1 MLIKPLTREA
11 LFINK
16 TDIQAGK
23 IKCFHASNLLI
34 YCINNEG
41 QKGQG
46 KEGEIK
52 THPGQSPCCD
62 TPAPPRGLGEASPEV
77 GETPQGH
84 LGARQSC
91 VGDQKKVQINPTTP
105 LTPPSVS
112 EKMQR
117 SCSRSI
123 INTSTFSCDV
133 SLNLTIYFHV
143 FLNKK
148 DGSGN

>member
-62 TPAPPRGLGEASPEV
+62 TPAPPRDLEKP
-77 GETPQGH
+77 
-84 LGARQSC
+84 
-91 VGDQKKVQINPTTP
+91 P
-105 LTPPSVS
+105 LKLV
-112 EKMQR
+112 R
-117 SCSRSI
+117 
-123 INTSTFSCDV
+123 
-133 SLNLTIYFHV
+133 LH
-143 FLNKK
+143 K
-148 DGSGN
+148 DTWEPGRAVWVTRKRFR